1 MDINLSLISDEYIS
15 LEISNKNK
23 EIINNIN
30 NKEEENTI
38 KNDKKEII
46 IKEEIKNS
54 NIILKNYIKDEYYDI
69 KINKNEKYNKEI
81 D

>member
-1 MDINLSLISDEYIS
+1 MNINLSLISDEYIS
-15 LEISNKNK
+15 FEISNKNK
-23 EIINNIN
+23 EIIN

-54 NIILKNYIKDEYYDI
+54 NIILKNYIKHEYYDI
-69 KINKNEKYNKEI
+69 KINKNEKDNKEI

>member
-15 LEISNKNK
+15 FEISNKNK